1 MMSLSKQKGFTLVE
15 LLIVLVLVGLTSSV
29 VLPNMWGQLE
39 QVKRYSEKQQLKSLL
54 EYAKQ
59 YSIYRGR
66 DLEVRIE
73 GFNIEVWEAGR
84 VQIPQPEVEY
94 ESSEKANI
102 SALKSITFSQLS
114 FERET
119 VQLSSSNYLVAKKL
133 SFTYKDTEKSETIE
147 F

>member
-1 MMSLSKQKGFTLVE
+1 MMSLSKQEGFTLIE

-29 VLPNMWGQLE
+29 VLPNMWEQLE

-66 DLEVRIE
+66 DLEVRLE
-73 GFNIEVWEAGR
+73 GFNIEVWEAGEA
-84 VQIPQPEVEY
+84 QIPQPKVEY
-94 ESSEKANI
+94 ESSEKAKL

-119 VQLSSSNYLVAKKL
+119 VQLSSSNYLVAKEL